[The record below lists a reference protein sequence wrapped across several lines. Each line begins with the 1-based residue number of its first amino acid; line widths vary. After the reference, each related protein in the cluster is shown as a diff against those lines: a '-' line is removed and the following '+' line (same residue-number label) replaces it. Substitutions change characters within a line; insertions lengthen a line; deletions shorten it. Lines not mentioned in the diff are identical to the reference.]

1 MPLPISLLIAL
12 ILAFG
17 FDGPAQAGAMPRPGA
32 LTRTAEALG
41 GVAVVALAAFGLGRW
56 VAFQVGRWG
65 YATSGIL
72 RRYRRGLV
80 AVEVLSLAA
89 FGATVHGLGWPAVVR
104 SGFGL
109 GDAVLIDDALILL
122 PFLLAELAAWWVL
135 HAAERALRPSRTDGP
150 ARYLMLKA
158 RQSLGLVLPGLL
170 LIGLGQD
177 LARRQWPRWSESPWA
192 TLIGMAVLGAAALL
206 LAPVSFRLAWP
217 AHRLPPGPLRDRLE
231 HQAHRLGFRFT
242 DILVWDTGRDLFN
255 AGVTGTLPWFR
266 YVLLTDGL
274 IERLEPR
281 EIEAVFGHEI
291 GHIAHRHL
299 LDLGLFFL
307 GSLFLIALLVGAIDE
322 ALGAV
327 LPSLA
332 PATRGPSMVASVAE
346 EATALLGAGLYFLVV
361 FGLISRRFERQADV
375 FGCRAVSCGQ
385 PDCPPHI
392 DVNLASDSAPLAAS
406 VCPAGVRICA
416 NAMDEVAALNGLD
429 RGTWTWRHGS
439 IARRIAFL
447 ESLEGKPEA
456 VRRFQRGVVRLRLV
470 IGLVLLA
477 TMATAIGTGA
487 IDHLR

>member
-17 FDGPAQAGAMPRPGA
+17 LDGPAEAGAMPRPGA
-32 LTRTAEALG
+32 LTRSAEALG

-56 VAFQVGRWG
+56 VVFQVGRWG

-122 PFLLAELAAWWVL
+122 PFLLAELAAWWGL

-206 LAPVSFRLAWP
+206 LAPISFRLAWP

-231 HQAHRLGFRFT
+231 HQAHRLGFRYT

-266 YVLLTDGL
+266 YILLTDGL

-406 VCPAGVRICA
+406 VCPAGVRLCA

-429 RGTWTWRHGS
+429 RGSWTWRHGS

-456 VRRFQRGVVRLRLV
+456 VRRFQRGVIWLRLLL
-470 IGLVLLA
+470 GLVLLA
-477 TMATAIGTGA
+477 AIAAAIATGA